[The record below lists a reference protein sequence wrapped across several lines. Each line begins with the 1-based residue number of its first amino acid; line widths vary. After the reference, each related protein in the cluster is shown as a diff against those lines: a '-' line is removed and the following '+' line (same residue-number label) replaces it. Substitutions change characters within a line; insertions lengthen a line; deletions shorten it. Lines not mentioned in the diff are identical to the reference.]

1 MKNMKLLI
9 SFVLVVI
16 VCVMLAGCTDRPS
29 SENEGWNDSG
39 NPGNQEWTDPDKPG
53 DQDWEDPSNPSDQ
66 NWPDPYNPSDHEWSD
81 VDDPSETTEP
91 SEPAQTGSYRH
102 EVDGAVFYTEHSVD
116 EWINGDVFY
125 INDMFMDIF
134 GNVGTYG
141 GGIAGTE
148 QGREVFYMITYE
160 ILKPDGNPT
169 DIPTDTDF
177 PHISLGA
184 VRVYEYGSYGDLYIV
199 HGWKR
204 YIPYELLELALYAC
218 EQRVLGNSY
227 AVNELSFV
235 GHHLVVVN

>member
-1 MKNMKLLI
+1 
-9 SFVLVVI
+9 
-16 VCVMLAGCTDRPS
+16 
-29 SENEGWNDSG
+29 
-39 NPGNQEWTDPDKPG
+39 
-53 DQDWEDPSNPSDQ
+53 
-66 NWPDPYNPSDHEWSD
+66 
-81 VDDPSETTEP
+81 
-91 SEPAQTGSYRH
+91 
-102 EVDGAVFYTEHSVD
+102 
-116 EWINGDVFY
+116 
-125 INDMFMDIF
+125 MDIF

-169 DIPTDTDF
+169 DIPTDTNF
-177 PHISLGA
+177 PHISLGT

-199 HGWKR
+199 HGWGR